1 MCKEYK
7 KKYQEYSIKITYLNG
22 DTEDISYKGIN
33 TSNWNDMLKLYR
45 DIKEKY
51 LDESV
56 VIYFIGKTLDG
67 QFKIIWHKEIIN
79 KDAELK
85 EEAEEIAN
93 TSVQEV
99 LNQIINNFNV
109 LKEKR
114 RIAIKNRDSYTK
126 ETDIRLHIMED
137 KLRSND
143 YVSPEE
149 KIAMYDR
156 IAKERV
162 IRRQAKNDKYKIDN
176 LYNSFNQI
184 GAKENLCVNDIIEIL
199 ETNINIMD
207 KIDSKKYNLT
217 ESKAEEL
224 KIMKKVTYRNF
235 KDRINKTKQLEKEF
249 DKVYYDNSKMEI
261 TCYNKAKA
269 C

>member
-7 KKYQEYSIKITYLNG
+7 RKYQEYSIKITYLNG
-22 DTEDISYKGIN
+22 DTEDINYKGIN
-33 TSNWNDMLKLYR
+33 TSSYKDMLKLYK
-45 DIKEKY
+45 DVKEEYKN
-51 LDESV
+51 ESV
-56 VIYFIGKTLDG
+56 TINFVG
-67 QFKIIWHKEIIN
+67 QTENGELGILFQKKIIN
-79 KDAELK
+79 KDAKLK
-85 EEAEEIAN
+85 EEAEKVKN
-93 TSVQEV
+93 TSVQEI
-99 LNQIINNFNV
+99 LNQIIDNFNV

-126 ETDIRLHIMED
+126 ETDIRLHIIED
-137 KLRSND
+137 KLRSNE

-176 LYNSFNQI
+176 LYNSFKQI

-199 ETNINIMD
+199 ETNINIID

-235 KDRINKTKQLEKEF
+235 KDRISKTKQLEKEY

-261 TCYNKAKA
+261 ICYNKAKV